1 MRSEK
6 KQVMVAGQRPSDR
19 SVVLPFLRLGYK
31 LESELD
37 VVLRGAEITRGGRS
51 TPVCLSMFDITQ
63 KEHSGRAI
71 AGSLA
76 GYHSLLL

>member
-1 MRSEK
+1 MI
-6 KQVMVAGQRPSDR
+6 VADQRPSD
-19 SVVLPFLRLGYK
+19 SSAVVLSLRLVQK